1 MTFFAL
7 LVKEMRLLTRRER
20 TIWLMVTYVLL
31 LGLIGWLEL
40 HALNTENWGTIGNIL
55 YVTLMVIQ
63 LILILFITPAFTAT
77 SINGEKERQTY
88 DMLLCSQLSPAA
100 LVGGKLLSGL
110 TNTLVLIAASLPVF
124 SLVFFFGGIS
134 PLQALEVLIIFIV
147 TALLLATFGLFCSSI
162 VARPA
167 VSTLFAY
174 LVTLLWCGLPPLAY
188 TIYTA
193 AGIGRV
199 PGVASAPTQLPFYL
213 HWNPIIALLTT
224 FNFGG
229 IWTASYQILNV
240 SLLSWQIYLI
250 VSLLAT
256 AVLFVA
262 SMQQIRPRRWRDSG
276 GRHQQKKQAR
286 QQLET
291 KIPVE
296 A

>member
-31 LGLIGWLEL
+31 LGLIGWFEL
-40 HALNTENWGTIGNIL
+40 HALNTDNWSTIGNAL
-55 YVTLMVIQ
+55 YITLMVIQ

-88 DMLLCSQLSPAA
+88 DMLLCSRLSPAA

-110 TNTLVLIAASLPVF
+110 TNTLILIAASLPVF

-134 PLQALEVLIIFIV
+134 PLQAFEVLIIFIV
-147 TALLLATFGLFCSSI
+147 TALLLAAFGLFCSSL

-167 VSTLFAY
+167 VSTLIAY
-174 LVTLLWCGLPPLAY
+174 LITLLWCGLPPLSY
-188 TIYTA
+188 LIYVA
-193 AGIGRV
+193 AGANGR
-199 PGVASAPTQLPFYL
+199 PLPASTQLPFYL

-240 SLLSWQIYLI
+240 KLFSWQIYLI

-276 GRHQQKKQAR
+276 ERHQHKKQAR